1 MPSAPQPV
9 IAQQPDLNEPLFV
22 WKSPSHPYKKR
33 DRTFYQTVAALTF
46 LCIVIVFFLHEFFLI
61 GVILS
66 VAFVV
71 YVISSIP
78 PVEIEHK
85 IMPLGV
91 LYGGHLYPWAQLGPF
106 WFEEQHRQ
114 KVLVFHN
121 KMQFPGQIRLVVT
134 DVSETKLRQVI
145 GKYLYF
151 LEKPPKTFSDRL
163 SGWLTKTFPLE
174 ATR

>member
-1 MPSAPQPV
+1 MPTASQSA
-9 IAQQPDLNEPLFV
+9 IAQQPNLNEPLLV
-22 WKSPSHPYKKR
+22 WKSPSHPFKKR

-46 LCIVIVFFLHEFFLI
+46 LFIVIVFFLREFLLI

-78 PVEIEHK
+78 PIEIEHK
-85 IMPLGV
+85 ITPLGI
-91 LYGGHLYPWAQLGPF
+91 LYGGHLYPWGQLGPF
-106 WFEEQHRQ
+106 WFEEQHNQ
-114 KVLVFHN
+114 KIVVFHN
-121 KMQFPGQIRLVVT
+121 RMNFPGQLRLVLS
-134 DVSETKLRQVI
+134 DVPEAKLKQIV

-151 LEKPPKTFSDRL
+151 LEKPPKTVSDRL
-163 SGWLTKTFPLE
+163 AGWLGKTFPME